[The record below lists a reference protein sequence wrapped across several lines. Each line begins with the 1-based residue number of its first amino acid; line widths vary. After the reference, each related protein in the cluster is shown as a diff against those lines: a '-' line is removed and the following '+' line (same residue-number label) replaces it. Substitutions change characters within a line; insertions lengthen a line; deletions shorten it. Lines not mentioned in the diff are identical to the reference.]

1 MNIIKITK
9 GSGRVVFFR
18 RFYLRALIS
27 FHRRNHRGKR
37 LSLFM
42 IQSLYAT
49 ASVSEKNH
57 TCDLITNLII
67 SLAKIYIA

>member
-37 LSLFM
+37 LNIFM
-42 IQSLYAT
+42 IYNRFVRPLLYLKKIIHAT
-49 ASVSEKNH
+49 
-57 TCDLITNLII
+57 
-67 SLAKIYIA
+67 